1 MWMKKILL
9 ERMTVQQ
16 LLRPPVC
23 NAVIT
28 SSPFGFIV
36 LAKWHGMM
44 KHTSRL
50 VLFITYLWY
59 KIAIMC
65 VK

>member
-9 ERMTVQQ
+9 EQMTVQQ
-16 LLRPPVC
+16 LLHPPVC

-28 SSPFGFIV
+28 SSAFGFIV
-36 LAKWHGMM
+36 LAKWHVMM

-50 VLFITYLWY
+50 VLFIRYL
-59 KIAIMC
+59 
-65 VK
+65 